1 MVFNNNLLMGGVAAS
16 SGGGGG
22 YSVTKSCMFNEVDSC
37 YMHRTPGGD
46 GNRTTWTLSTW
57 YKRGRIETTGD
68 YDFKW
73 FLFADN
79 TGGYG
84 DGLRWRNYQ
93 LESSFTPSGSD
104 GSGGRLQTT
113 QTFLDCGAWY
123 HLVQSV
129 DTTQAMS
136 LNRVKVY
143 VNGIQMSNFGT
154 ETYPA
159 LNYASGVNST
169 DPQQVGGSPNRPG
182 QYQDGY
188 MAETI
193 MIDGLQLPP
202 SSFGEYTS
210 TGIWRPI
217 DPSGLTFGTNGFY
230 FKYEDSSALGTDS
243 SGNGNTFTTSG
254 LTTAN
259 QSIDTP
265 SS

>member
-1 MVFNNNLLMGGVAAS
+1 MFIQKPFSLTTS
-16 SGGGGG
+16 TGGGGAGG
-22 YSVTKSCMFNEVDSC
+22 YSVTNSCMFNEVDSC
-37 YMHRTPGGD
+37 YMHRTPGGA
-46 GNRTTWTLSTW
+46 GNRKTWTVSTW

-68 YDFKW
+68 YDYKW
-73 FLFADN
+73 FIFGDN
-79 TGGYG
+79 GLGYG
-84 DGLRWRNYQ
+84 DG
-93 LESSFTPSGSD
+93 F
-104 GSGGRLQTT
+104 RLQQYKLEANFHPQTT
-113 QTFLDCGAWY
+113 LQGSLLTAQTFLDCGAWY
-123 HLVQSV
+123 HFVEAV
-129 DTTQAMS
+129 DTTQSMEI
-136 LNRVKVY
+136 NRVKVY

-154 ETYPA
+154 ENYPA

-169 DPQQVGGSPNRPG
+169 DPQQIGGSPNRAG

-188 MAETI
+188 LAETI
-193 MIDGLQLPP
+193 MIDGLQLSP

-243 SGNGNTFTTSG
+243 SGNGNNFTTSG
-254 LTTAN
+254 LDSAN